1 MTSRQ
6 RRVQTLYEISLAIET
21 GESIEETADQALVA
35 YLQKLNCSVGG
46 VFEISAPSD
55 GAEPTLVTSIPANP
69 IRNDLFCSARE
80 HLAEIAASA
89 RSDVPGRSDRT
100 AESAA
105 VASDP
110 TTVRRFADSL
120 PATGTVNG
128 SGTYYLFNLPGF
140 GVMILGKRGGSLDA
154 ETVSALDPLNNRLA
168 QACRSNRRE
177 RALRRQRNRF
187 EAIFSATAEPTVE
200 VVVTEDGTERIHRA
214 NDAFKSTFGYLN
226 DPLRGQSL
234 NELIT
239 PEDQLVETGS
249 LIETLETGEPFR
261 QEVRLE
267 TREGTGYFVFTAV
280 PVTAT
285 ERTEY
290 FGVFVDITDQREREL
305 TLQELYVAAQDIL
318 TEGSR
323 HRICQTVVQTVESV
337 LGHSSVGV
345 HLYDRDSGALEP
357 VVTSAAVRER
367 LSEESITYIDRNS
380 VVWEAYEREEPI
392 RIDDTAA
399 FDGRLPNDNTPAGS
413 ALVVP
418 VGSHGVVVTSAP
430 ERNGFDDEDAY
441 FLQVLSQL
449 TAIGLDRQLN
459 EEGLQTTQETV
470 RRALRKRSHE
480 EMVESVLKDVPE
492 ALNMPLMGIWKH
504 HPARQ
509 RLEPVAATD
518 QSKRLLG
525 DLPSFSNGDS
535 LAWQAFE
542 NDTTLVAT
550 DVAADPDA
558 YNSETSIEE
567 EVIVPIGDFGVL
579 IAGSAYAESFS
590 DLDAEILDSLGTNLE
605 AITEVIDSRLDV
617 DLLNQVIARILRHN
631 VRNKLTAIMG
641 YTSQIEAKAEDPIRG
656 YAKRVL
662 KHCRELEKTSKHA
675 KEMRKIINNRNEI
688 TTVALE
694 REVRSAASTVG
705 GEFSNGEL
713 EVDVCDTA
721 TVTAHPELETA
732 LAHLIR
738 NGFEH
743 NDSDVPKVKVTVRQ
757 GDEDM
762 RIEISDN
769 GPGID
774 PYELNVIEQHGESA
788 LEHGSGS
795 GLWIVDRV
803 VRYSETALDIDTNGG
818 TTVTI
823 AFPQS
828 LTTNHALH

>member
-6 RRVQTLYEISLAIET
+6 RRIQTLYEISLAIET
-21 GESIEETADQALVA
+21 GGSIEETADQALAA

-46 VFEISAPSD
+46 IFEISAPSD

-69 IRNDLFCSARE
+69 ERNELFRSARE
-80 HLAEIAASA
+80 HLMEIAAGA
-89 RSDVPGRSDRT
+89 RSGVSGRSDRT

-105 VASDP
+105 VVSES

-120 PATGTVNG
+120 PATGTVDG
-128 SGTYYLFNLPGF
+128 SGTYYLFDLPGF
-140 GVMILGKRGGSLDA
+140 GVMVLGKQGGSLDL
-154 ETVSALDPLNNRLA
+154 ETASALDPLNNRLA

-177 RALRRQRNRF
+177 RALRRQRDRF
-187 EAIFSATAEPTVE
+187 EAIFAATAEPTVE

-214 NDAFKSTFGYLN
+214 NDAFRSTFGFLN
-226 DPLRGQSL
+226 DSLRGQSL

-239 PEDQLVETGS
+239 PEDQPVETGS

-261 QEVRLE
+261 QEVQRE
-267 TREGTGYFVFTAV
+267 TSDGVGYFLFTAV

-305 TLQELYVAAQDIL
+305 SLQELYVAAQDIL

-367 LSEESITYIDRNS
+367 LSEESITYTDRDS
-380 VVWEAYEREEPI
+380 VVWEAYEREELI
-392 RIDDTAA
+392 RIDDIAT
-399 FDGRLPNDNTPAGS
+399 FDGRLPNDETPVGS
-413 ALVVP
+413 ALIVP

-430 ERNGFDDEDAY
+430 ERNSFDDGDVY

-449 TAIGLDRQLN
+449 TAIGLDRQLC
-459 EEGLQTTQETV
+459 EEGLRTTQETA
-470 RRALRKRSHE
+470 RRALRERSHE
-480 EMVESVLKDVPE
+480 EMVESVLTDIPE

-504 HPARQ
+504 RPARQ

-518 QSKRLLG
+518 HSERLLG
-525 DLPSFSNGDS
+525 DSPSFLNGDS
-535 LAWQAFE
+535 LAWQSFE
-542 NDTTLVAT
+542 SDTTLVAA
-550 DVAADPDA
+550 DVATDSDA
-558 YNSETSIEE
+558 YNSETPLEE

-579 IAGSAYAESFS
+579 IAGSAYTESFS
-590 DLDAEILDSLGTNLE
+590 ELDADILDSLGTNLE
-605 AITEVIDSRLDV
+605 AITEVIDSRRDI

-641 YTSQIEAKAEDPIRG
+641 YTSQIEAKAEEPIRG

-662 KHCRELEKTSKHA
+662 ENCRDLKKTSKHA
-675 KEMRKIINNRNEI
+675 KEMRKIVNSRDEI

-694 REVRSAASTVG
+694 QEVRSAASTVD
-705 GEFSNGEL
+705 GEFPNGEL
-713 EVDVCDTA
+713 EVDVRDAA

-743 NDSDVPKVKVTVRQ
+743 NDSDAPAVEVAVRR
-757 GDEDM
+757 GDEDV
-762 RIEISDN
+762 RIEIRDN

-774 PYELNVIEQHGESA
+774 PYELDVIEQHGESA
-788 LEHGSGS
+788 LEHGSGA

-803 VRYSETALDIDTNGG
+803 VRYSEAALEIDTEDG
-818 TTVTI
+818 TTATI
-823 AFPQS
+823 AFPD
-828 LTTNHALH
+828 H